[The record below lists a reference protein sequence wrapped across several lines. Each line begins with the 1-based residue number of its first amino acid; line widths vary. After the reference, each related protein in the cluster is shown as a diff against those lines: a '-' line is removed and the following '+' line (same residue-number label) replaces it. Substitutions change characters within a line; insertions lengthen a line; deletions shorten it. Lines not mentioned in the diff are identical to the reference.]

1 MNSSVGFMLHD
12 ITPDV
17 TARVTHVMPA
27 LSPDLDAKVEAL
39 WQAAIHRVE
48 QGGAGRLFNGQV
60 FSADTITP
68 HAITGHMTEFRRI
81 VAQMDDPALGPV
93 LNLRPLAVC
102 GVVQC
107 AGGIVIGRRPGAA
120 VYQPGLWQLP
130 PAGSVDHH
138 ALGADGSIDLVGQI
152 LTELTEELGLA
163 PDQVS
168 NPRPLCAVEH
178 PGSRVTDLGIS
189 LTSALSAE
197 AVRAAHRSR
206 ANTEY
211 DPLLVVG
218 LDALPAFIEQLGDSL
233 VPPARAF
240 LFRAGLLPYGLSPP
254 SGP

>member
-1 MNSSVGFMLHD
+1 MNSSVGFLVHD
-12 ITPDV
+12 IAPDV
-17 TARVTHVMPA
+17 TAHVTRAMPRLPA
-27 LSPDLDAKVEAL
+27 ALDAKVEAL
-39 WQAAIHRVE
+39 WQAAIRRVE
-48 QGGAGRLFNGQV
+48 DGGAGRLFNGQV

-68 HAITGHMTEFRRI
+68 QVITGHMTEFRRI
-81 VAQMDDPALGPV
+81 VAQMDDPSLAAA

-107 AGGIVIGRRPGAA
+107 SGGIVIGRRPGTA

-138 ALGADGSIDLVGQI
+138 ALRADGSIDLVGQI

-163 PDQVS
+163 PDQVT

-178 PGSRVTDLGIS
+178 PGSRVTDLGIG
-189 LTSALSAE
+189 LTSALSAD
-197 AVRAAHRSR
+197 AVRACHQSR

-218 LDALPAFIEQLGDSL
+218 LDALPTFIEQLGDSL